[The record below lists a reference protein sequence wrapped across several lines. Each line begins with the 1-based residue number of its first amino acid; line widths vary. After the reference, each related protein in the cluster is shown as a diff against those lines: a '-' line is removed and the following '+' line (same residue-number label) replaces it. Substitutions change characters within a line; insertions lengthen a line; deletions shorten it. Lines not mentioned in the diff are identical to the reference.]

1 MFHASGAHH
10 AARDRSSRTMVVVA
24 LASDL
29 LIALAKFVVA
39 ALTGSSAMRS
49 EGIHSTVDA
58 LTEIVLLY
66 GLRASRRPS
75 TARHQFGFGREIYF
89 WNFIVSLMILAVG
102 AGASLLDGIRQYV
115 KPEPLGSPVA
125 IYVVL
130 GFALVAEV
138 ASLYGALRA
147 AGLDHPRQSW
157 RRYLRTSR
165 NATSLTV
172 IFGSVSGMLGLMVAA
187 IGTGAAIWLEQ
198 PRFDGV
204 ASIVIALILAATA
217 VMLAR
222 NSKDLLIG
230 LPAAP
235 STADSILSI
244 AAAHALVERAN
255 GLMSVHLAPDQIL
268 VAISVEFVETGTT
281 ASIETAV
288 GAIERAIKQSH
299 PEVVI
304 CLIKP
309 QSRTQFA
316 DIARGRG
323 W

>member
-1 MFHASGAHH
+1 MG
-10 AARDRSSRTMVVVA
+10 MVAIA
-24 LASDL
+24 LAADL
-29 LIALAKFVVA
+29 LIALAKFAVA
-39 ALTGSSAMRS
+39 AATGSSAMRS

-75 TARHQFGFGREIYF
+75 NQRHQFGFGREIYF
-89 WNFIVSLMILAVG
+89 WNFIVSLLILAVG
-102 AGASLLDGIRQYV
+102 AGVSLHDGVRQYL
-115 KPEPLGSPVA
+115 KPEPLGAPLA

-130 GFALVAEV
+130 ALALLAEA

-147 AGLDHPRQSW
+147 AGLDHPRQNW
-157 RRYLRTSR
+157 WRYLRNSR

-172 IFGSVSGMLGLMVAA
+172 IFGSISGILGLLVAA
-187 IGTGAAIWLEQ
+187 IGTGAATWFSE
-198 PRFDGV
+198 PRFDGI
-204 ASIVIALILAATA
+204 ASIVIAAILAATA

-230 LPAAP
+230 LPAAR

-244 AAAHALVERAN
+244 TAGHALVKRAN
-255 GLMSVHLAPDQIL
+255 GLLSVHMAPDQIL
-268 VAISVEFVETGTT
+268 VAISVEFVEAGTT
-281 ASIETAV
+281 ASIEVAI

-299 PEVVI
+299 PEVVT

-309 QSRTQFA
+309 QSRAQFA
-316 DIARGRG
+316 QIARGRG